1 MTKAIYNCTPDFYD
15 EKGAL
20 SLTGL
25 YDASGHIIPE
35 RLSNY
40 IVDSEERAK
49 FEQSLKDPK

>member
-25 YDASGHIIPE
+25 YDAGGHIIPE